1 MIPGSGRSPEEG
13 NGDPLQYCCLE
24 NPMDRGDWW
33 VTVHGVTNSYTIEQL
48 SMHSSFR
55 LPVFFFLSF
64 FFFFTK
70 IMQQQTN
77 QELLE
82 DLVQYKDM

>member
-1 MIPGSGRSPEEG
+1 MIPGSGRSREEG

-24 NPMDRGDWW
+24 NPMDRGAWW
-33 VTVHGVTNSYTIEQL
+33 VTVHGVTNSYTTEQL

-55 LPVFFFLSF
+55 LPVF